1 MDQPETPGGES
12 SGFSFA
18 TLCAHA
24 GEPRSVDV
32 GAGAR
37 SHVSP
42 IYQQTVFDFPSIEG
56 SEPALGGS
64 GYVYR
69 RNGMPNADE
78 LGSAVALLEGAEAGC
93 ATSSGM
99 GAIVAAVLA
108 CAQAGDRMLV
118 QRDAYGGTLAM
129 LIGDL
134 GRLGLRVE
142 PVDVYDAARLAPLL
156 DGARMLLL
164 ESISNP
170 LLVRP
175 ALAEISAACR
185 ARGVVL
191 MVDNTFAT
199 PLGERPLARG
209 ADVVIHSA
217 TKFLGGHHDACAG
230 VVAGGNEIVARA
242 AGVAKRMGLVAAP
255 FDAWLIVRGLRTL
268 EVRMQRA
275 WGNALM
281 LGDRLADDPR
291 LVGVHRADRCALVS
305 FDVGSRAAAEAA
317 VRGCRV
323 VTLSPSL
330 GGVTTT
336 LSHPATSSH
345 VALSA
350 EARADAG
357 IGDGLLRMCVGID
370 DPVDVWTDLDRA
382 LGPGRA

>member
-1 MDQPETPGGES
+1 MDEPETPGGES

-42 IYQQTVFDFPSIEG
+42 IYQQTVFDFPTLEA
-56 SEPALGGS
+56 SEPALGGD

-78 LGSAVALLEGAEAGC
+78 LGAAVAALEGAEVGC
-93 ATSSGM
+93 ATGSGM

-108 CAQAGDRMLV
+108 CARAGDRVLV
-118 QRDAYGGTLAM
+118 QCDAYGGTLGMFVA
-129 LIGDL
+129 DL
-134 GRLGLRVE
+134 GRLGLSVE
-142 PVDVYDAARLAPLL
+142 PVEVYDVDRLAGVL
-156 DGARMLLL
+156 DGARLLL
-164 ESISNP
+164 IESISNP

-175 ALAEISAACR
+175 DIEAISAACR
-185 ARGVVL
+185 KGGVTL
-191 MVDNTFAT
+191 IVDNTFAT
-199 PLGERPLARG
+199 PLGDRPLGRG
-209 ADVVIHSA
+209 ADLVIHSA

-230 VVAGGNEIVARA
+230 VVVGPREVVARA
-242 AGVAKRMGLVAAP
+242 AGVSKRMGLVAAP
-255 FDAWLIVRGLRTL
+255 FDAWLVVRGMRTL

-275 WGNALM
+275 WVNALK

-291 LVGVHRADRCALVS
+291 VARVHRADRCALVT
-305 FDVGSRAAAEAA
+305 FDVGSRAAAAA
-317 VRGCRV
+317 VVAGCRV

-336 LSHPATSSH
+336 LSHPASSSH

-350 EARADAG
+350 AARAATG

-370 DPVDVWTDLDRA
+370 DPVDVWADLERG
-382 LGPGRA
+382 LVGSG